1 MQAHRP
7 PNRRG
12 RCAAHDWRPP
22 PGPSRF
28 PAQSPA
34 ATISA
39 AAACWRAPPAR
50 VTALRAPC
58 TSPAAASQES
68 ESEAARA
75 PAVAQAL
82 CSEGG
87 ARSVFTPGLCAP
99 RGRRLNLHREGTG
112 AAGPR
117 GFGRLLRSLGGG
129 SFQLAFRSP
138 AWPVSRAQ
146 YGQMLLLHGGDIV
159 SAAAGDQCHSASGSS
174 LSEGGR
180 PDDPEGEAG

>member
-1 MQAHRP
+1 MGPQQGSGGEEKKKRERLGELGKGDFSSLEDRAACRERVQAHRP

-12 RCAAHDWRPP
+12 CCAAHDWRPP

-28 PAQSPA
+28 PVQSPA
-34 ATISA
+34 ATITA

-58 TSPAAASQES
+58 TSPAAAARES
-68 ESEAARA
+68 ESEAAPA
-75 PAVAQAL
+75 PGIAQAL

-87 ARSVFTPGLCAP
+87 ARPVSTPGLCAP

-138 AWPVSRAQ
+138 AWP
-146 YGQMLLLHGGDIV
+146 
-159 SAAAGDQCHSASGSS
+159 
-174 LSEGGR
+174 
-180 PDDPEGEAG
+180 